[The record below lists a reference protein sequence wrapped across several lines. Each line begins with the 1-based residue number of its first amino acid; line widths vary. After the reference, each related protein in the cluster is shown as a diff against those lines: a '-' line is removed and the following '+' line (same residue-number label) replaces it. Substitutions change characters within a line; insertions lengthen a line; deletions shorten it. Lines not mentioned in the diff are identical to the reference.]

1 MSRYSSNRGF
11 TLLEILIA
19 MAIFTLIGIA
29 STGVMT
35 SVIDSNELSEQRFG
49 KLQALQRAMITI
61 ERDLL
66 QIVPR
71 AIRLEYE
78 ANEVVISGDKN
89 SFDSE
94 FYGLG
99 FVRAGWQN
107 PQLML
112 RRSTLQAVAY
122 RVMEGRLERLY
133 GNYVDNVAGYEPKV
147 RVLMENIEDFQVR
160 FLLDTEENADN
171 LENWEESVNSNKLPI
186 AVSITI
192 VSKDFGE
199 IRRDFL
205 TGTGGG

>member
-1 MSRYSSNRGF
+1 MSRYSSHRGF

-19 MAIFTLIGIA
+19 MAIFTLIGLA

-49 KLQALQRAMITI
+49 KLQSLQRAMITI

-78 ANEVVISGDKN
+78 TNEVVFSGDKN

-112 RRSTLQAVAY
+112 QRSTLQAVAY
-122 RVMEGRLERLY
+122 RVTEGRLERLY

-147 RVLMENIEDFQVR
+147 RVLMEDIEDFQVR
-160 FLLDTEENADN
+160 FLLDPKEDSEN
-171 LENWEESVNSNKLPI
+171 LENWEESVSTNKLPA
-186 AVSITI
+186 AVSIIIT
-192 VSKDFGE
+192 SKEFGE

-205 TGTGGG
+205 TSVGAD

>member
-1 MSRYSSNRGF
+1 MVKTQSGF

-35 SVIDSNELSEQRFG
+35 SVIDSNELSEERFD
-49 KLQALQRAMITI
+49 KLQSLQRTMLTI

-66 QIVPR
+66 QVVPR

-78 ANEVVISGDKN
+78 TNEVVISGDKDL
-89 SFDSE
+89 FDSE

-107 PQLML
+107 PNLML
-112 RRSTLQAVAY
+112 HRSTLQAVAY

-133 GNYVDNVAGYEPKV
+133 GNYVDNIAGYEPKV
-147 RVLMENIEDFQVR
+147 RVLMEGIEDFRVS
-160 FLLDTEENADN
+160 FLLEAGEEAED
-171 LENWEESVNSNKLPI
+171 EDQWEESVSSNVLPV

-192 VSKDFGE
+192 VSKEFGE
-199 IRRDFL
+199 ITRDFL
-205 TGTGGG
+205 TSVGTQ

>member
-1 MSRYSSNRGF
+1 MNKYSSNRGF

-35 SVIDSNELSEQRFG
+35 SVIDSNELSEHRFDR
-49 KLQALQRAMITI
+49 LQALQRTMITI

-78 ANEVVISGDKN
+78 LNEVVISGDKN
-89 SFDSE
+89 IFDSE

-107 PQLML
+107 PRLML
-112 RRSTLQAVAY
+112 HRSTLQAVAY

-147 RVLMENIEDFQVR
+147 RVLMEGIEDFQVR
-160 FLLDTEENADN
+160 FLFDSEEDTNDLD
-171 LENWEESVNSNKLPI
+171 NWEESVSSDKLPA

-192 VSKDFGE
+192 TSKEFGE

-205 TGTGGG
+205 TSVGGD

>member
-1 MSRYSSNRGF
+1 MIKSSSNRGF

-19 MAIFTLIGIA
+19 MAIFTLIGLA

-35 SVIDSNELSEQRFG
+35 SVIDSNELSEHRFE

-78 ANEVVISGDKN
+78 LNEVVISGGN
-89 SFDSE
+89 NNFDSE

-112 RRSTLQAVAY
+112 HRSTLQAVAY

-147 RVLMENIEDFQVR
+147 RVLMDDILDFQVR
-160 FLLDTEENADN
+160 FLFDSTKDADDLDS
-171 LENWEESVNSNKLPI
+171 WQESANSNKLPA
-186 AVSITI
+186 AVSIIITSE
-192 VSKDFGE
+192 VFGE

-205 TGTGGG
+205 TSVGGD

>member
-1 MSRYSSNRGF
+1 MSRYSSHRGF

-19 MAIFTLIGIA
+19 MAIFTLIGLA

-49 KLQALQRAMITI
+49 KLQSLQRAMITI

-78 ANEVVISGDKN
+78 TNEVVISGDKN

-112 RRSTLQAVAY
+112 QRSTLQAVAY
-122 RVMEGRLERLY
+122 RVTEGRLERLY

-147 RVLMENIEDFQVR
+147 RVLMEDIEDFQVR
-160 FLLDTEENADN
+160 FLLDPKEDSEN
-171 LENWEESVNSNKLPI
+171 LENWEESVSTNKLPA
-186 AVSITI
+186 AVSIIIT
-192 VSKDFGE
+192 SKEFGE

-205 TGTGGG
+205 TSVGAD

>member
-1 MSRYSSNRGF
+1 MVKTQSGF

-35 SVIDSNELSEQRFG
+35 SVIDSNELSEERFD
-49 KLQALQRAMITI
+49 KLQSLQRTMLTI

-66 QIVPR
+66 QVVPR

-78 ANEVVISGDKN
+78 TNEVVISGDKDL
-89 SFDSE
+89 FDSE

-107 PQLML
+107 PNLML
-112 RRSTLQAVAY
+112 HRSTLQAVAY

-147 RVLMENIEDFQVR
+147 RVLMEGIEDFRVS
-160 FLLDTEENADN
+160 FLLEAGEEAED
-171 LENWEESVNSNKLPI
+171 EDQWEESVSSNVLPV

-192 VSKDFGE
+192 VSKEFGE
-199 IRRDFL
+199 ITRDFL
-205 TGTGGG
+205 TSVGTQ

>member
-1 MSRYSSNRGF
+1 MVKTQSGF

-35 SVIDSNELSEQRFG
+35 SVIESNELSEERFD
-49 KLQALQRAMITI
+49 KLQSLQRTMLTI

-66 QIVPR
+66 QVVPR

-78 ANEVVISGDKN
+78 TNEVVISGDKDL
-89 SFDSE
+89 FDSE

-107 PQLML
+107 PNLML
-112 RRSTLQAVAY
+112 HRSTLQAVAY

-133 GNYVDNVAGYEPKV
+133 GNYVDNIAGYEPKV
-147 RVLMENIEDFQVR
+147 RVLMEDIEDFRVS
-160 FLLDTEENADN
+160 FLLETGEEAED
-171 LENWEESVNSNKLPI
+171 EDQWEESVSSNVLPV

-192 VSKDFGE
+192 VSKEFGE
-199 IRRDFL
+199 ITRDFL
-205 TGTGGG
+205 TSVGTQ